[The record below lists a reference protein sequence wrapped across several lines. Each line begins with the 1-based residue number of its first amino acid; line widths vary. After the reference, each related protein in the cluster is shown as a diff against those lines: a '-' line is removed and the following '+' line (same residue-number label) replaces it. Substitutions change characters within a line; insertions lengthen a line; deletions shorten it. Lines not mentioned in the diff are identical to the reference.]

1 MMMMQTNN
9 TRTLPEANHDES
21 TASLVMLSRL
31 DAMLPTPQQSCS
43 SSSLSKG
50 GKTHDLD
57 IQRDSGNSSD
67 FSSSGDGTGVGRD
80 DGPSSISSSSS
91 RMACDSAI
99 PPTRRRSAGVECL
112 AGADGSFDDER
123 TLANLVYLEDFY
135 RVHSNYFVLTQ
146 TDIKPWMHKTLA
158 GWMLEVCLSLIEIK
172 IKNKQYLSI

>member
-1 MMMMQTNN
+1 MMMQTNN
-9 TRTLPEANHDES
+9 TRTLPEANHDET

-67 FSSSGDGTGVGRD
+67 FSSTGGGTGVGQD
-80 DGPSSISSSSS
+80 DGPSSSNSS

-158 GWMLEVCLSLIEIK
+158 CWMLEVR
-172 IKNKQYLSI
+172 LSII